1 MELKNPHHLQLL
13 ISFAALLSAKVVP
26 VFPLWGTEISVSSS
40 VAHTGHS
47 ALLNLSG
54 DDGNDIYTHCVRGTM
69 FAHALELSMRSAC
82 VSTFWLLSF
91 ALPFFLY
98 HMKPK
103 LQ

>member
-47 ALLNLSG
+47 ALLTLSG
-54 DDGNDIYTHCVRGTM
+54 DDGHDIYTHCVRGTM
-69 FAHALELSMRSAC
+69 LAHALELSMAQPASLHSGC
-82 VSTFWLLSF
+82 SLLLVLFSF
-91 ALPFFLY
+91 II
-98 HMKPK
+98 
-103 LQ
+103 